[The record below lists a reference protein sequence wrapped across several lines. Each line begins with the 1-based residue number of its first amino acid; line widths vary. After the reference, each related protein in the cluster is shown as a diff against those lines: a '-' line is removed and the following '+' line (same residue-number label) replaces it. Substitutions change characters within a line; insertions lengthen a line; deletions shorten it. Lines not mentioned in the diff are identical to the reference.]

1 MAPCLGG
8 WWPCLAYYT
17 GSTRYLCH
25 LLGLTTPISASVQ
38 QLLAHP
44 AGQTLPDQVQL
55 ELLCLVP
62 DGLPQG
68 GSGRKQEVLA
78 AVDESKVRM
87 SAGLGSC
94 VC

>member
-1 MAPCLGG
+1 MFVTCCAQ
-8 WWPCLAYYT
+8 AF
-17 GSTRYLCH
+17 
-25 LLGLTTPISASVQ
+25 GLTQADMHPISASVQ

-44 AGQTLPDQVQL
+44 AGQTLPAQVQL